1 MKKIILSV
9 LALGLSMGLMAQKTM
24 VSSVNLDG
32 TQTLTAVKATAT
44 QAPKAASTYY
54 PEAFNDCASLEE
66 PLMYT
71 FDYEGYTLYVTGS
84 GMFGGVAQG
93 YALSSAVQVKGAE
106 IFMMNGWPEGDE
118 AEPDVVLMNADLS
131 EELALTTYSTA
142 DAGLEGFVPVTVNF
156 ANPQTVSSFAIAVY
170 FPEYTQNSTDIIVA
184 TTEAGCSSGND
195 NYLLYNGEW
204 TSPLDLF
211 DGFDVDMFIFP
222 IIEGSVGLTEAEVNS
237 LSYIFPNPAK
247 DEVMVASSL
256 TMERVEIVNML
267 GQVVFAAD
275 VNANSVKVNTA
286 EMGAGNYLVKMYT
299 EAGMA
304 TKKLVVE

>member
-1 MKKIILSV
+1 
-9 LALGLSMGLMAQKTM
+9 MGLMAQKTM

-106 IFMMNGWPEGDE
+106 IFMKNGWPDGDE
-118 AEPDVVLMNADLS
+118 DEPDVVLMNADLS
-131 EELALTTYSTA
+131 EELAVSSYSTA

-170 FPEYTQNSTDIIVA
+170 FPEYTQTSTDIIVA

-204 TSPLDLF
+204 TSPADLF

-222 IIEGSVGLTEAEVNS
+222 IIEGTVGLTEAEVNS
-237 LSYIFPNPAK
+237 LSYVYPNPAK

-256 TMERVEIVNML
+256 SMERVEIVNML
-267 GQVVFAAD
+267 GQVVYSAD

-286 EMGAGNYLVKMYT
+286 EMGAGNYVVKMYT

>member
-9 LALGLSMGLMAQKTM
+9 LALGLSMGLMAQKAM
-24 VSSVNLDG
+24 VSSANLDG

-44 QAPKAASTYY
+44 QAPKAANAYY

-93 YALSSAVQVKGAE
+93 YSFSSPVQVVGVEMYLA
-106 IFMMNGWPEGDE
+106 NGYEGDE

-142 DAGLEGFVPVTVNF
+142 DAGLEGFAPVTVNF

-170 FPEYTQNSTDIIVA
+170 FPEYTQTSTDIIVA

-204 TSPLDLF
+204 TLPADLF
-211 DGFDVDMFIFP
+211 EGFDVDMFIFP
-222 IIEGSVGLTEAEVNS
+222 VIEGSVGLTEAEVNS
-237 LSYIFPNPAK
+237 LSYVFPNPAK

-256 TMERVEIVNML
+256 TMDRVEIVNML
-267 GQVVFAAD
+267 GQVVYSAD

>member
-1 MKKIILSV
+1 
-9 LALGLSMGLMAQKTM
+9 MGLMAQKAM
-24 VSSVNLDG
+24 VSSANLDG

-44 QAPKAASTYY
+44 QAPKAANAYY

-93 YALSSAVQVKGAE
+93 YSFSSPVQVVGVEMYLA
-106 IFMMNGWPEGDE
+106 NGYEGDE

-131 EELALTTYSTA
+131 EELAVSSYSTA
-142 DAGLEGFVPVTVNF
+142 DAGLEGFAPVTVNF

-170 FPEYTQNSTDIIVA
+170 FPEYTQTSTDIIVA

-204 TSPLDLF
+204 TSPADLF
-211 DGFDVDMFIFP
+211 EGFDVDMFIFP
-222 IIEGSVGLTEAEVNS
+222 VIEGTVGLTEAEVNS
-237 LSYIFPNPAK
+237 LSYVFPNPAK

-256 TMERVEIVNML
+256 TMDRVEIVNML

>member
-32 TQTLTAVKATAT
+32 TQTLTAVKAKAT
-44 QAPKAASTYY
+44 QAPKAANAYY

-66 PLMYT
+66 PLLYT

-93 YALSSAVQVKGAE
+93 YSFSSPVQVVGVEMYLA
-106 IFMMNGWPEGDE
+106 NGYEGDE

-142 DAGLEGFVPVTVNF
+142 DAGLEGFAPVTVNF

-170 FPEYTQNSTDIIVA
+170 FPEYTNTSTDIIVA

-204 TSPLDLF
+204 TLPANLF

-222 IIEGSVGLTEAEVNS
+222 VIEGNVGLTEAEVNS
-237 LSYIFPNPAK
+237 LSYVYPNPAK

-256 TMERVEIVNML
+256 SMERVEIVNML
-267 GQVVFAAD
+267 GQVVYSAD

>member
-1 MKKIILSV
+1 
-9 LALGLSMGLMAQKTM
+9 MGLMAQKAM
-24 VSSVNLDG
+24 VSSANLDG

-44 QAPKAASTYY
+44 QAPKAANAYY

-66 PLMYT
+66 PALYT
-71 FDYEGYTLYVTGS
+71 FNMDGYDLWVTGS

-93 YALSSAVQVKGAE
+93 YSFSSPVQVVGVEMYLA
-106 IFMMNGWPEGDE
+106 NGYAGDE
-118 AEPDVVLMNADLS
+118 AEPDVVLTDADLS
-131 EELALTTYSTA
+131 SELAVSSYSTA
-142 DAGLEGFVPVTVNF
+142 DAGVDGFAPVTVNF

-170 FPEYTQNSTDIIVA
+170 FPEYTQTSTDIVVA
-184 TTEAGCSSGND
+184 TTEAGCYSGND

-204 TSPLDLF
+204 TLASELF
-211 DGFDVDMFIFP
+211 QDFYVDAFIFP
-222 IIEGSVGLTEAEVNS
+222 IIEGTVGLTEAEVNS
-237 LSYIFPNPAK
+237 LSYVFPNPAK

-256 TMERVEIVNML
+256 NMERVEIVNML
-267 GQVVFAAD
+267 GQVVYSAD

>member
-1 MKKIILSV
+1 
-9 LALGLSMGLMAQKTM
+9 
-24 VSSVNLDG
+24 
-32 TQTLTAVKATAT
+32 
-44 QAPKAASTYY
+44 
-54 PEAFNDCASLEE
+54 
-66 PLMYT
+66 
-71 FDYEGYTLYVTGS
+71 
-84 GMFGGVAQG
+84 
-93 YALSSAVQVKGAE
+93 
-106 IFMMNGWPEGDE
+106 
-118 AEPDVVLMNADLS
+118 MNADLS

-170 FPEYTQNSTDIIVA
+170 FPEYTQTSTDIIVA

-204 TSPLDLF
+204 TSPADLF

-222 IIEGSVGLTEAEVNS
+222 VIEGTVGLTEAEVNS
-237 LSYIFPNPAK
+237 LSYVFPNPAK

-256 TMERVEIVNML
+256 NMERVEIVNML
-267 GQVVFAAD
+267 GQVVYSAD

>member
-106 IFMMNGWPEGDE
+106 IFMKNGWPDGDE
-118 AEPDVVLMNADLS
+118 DEPDVVLMNADLS
-131 EELALTTYSTA
+131 EELAVSSYSTA

-170 FPEYTQNSTDIIVA
+170 FPEYTQTSTDIIVA

-204 TSPLDLF
+204 TSPADLF
-211 DGFDVDMFIFP
+211 NGFDVDMFIFP
-222 IIEGSVGLTEAEVNS
+222 IIEGTVGLTEAEVNS
-237 LSYIFPNPAK
+237 LSYVYPNPAK

-256 TMERVEIVNML
+256 SMERVEIVNML
-267 GQVVFAAD
+267 GQVVYSAD

-286 EMGAGNYLVKMYT
+286 EMGAGNYVVKMYT

>member
-1 MKKIILSV
+1 
-9 LALGLSMGLMAQKTM
+9 MGLMAQKAM
-24 VSSVNLDG
+24 VSSANLDG

-44 QAPKAASTYY
+44 QAPKAANAYY

-93 YALSSAVQVKGAE
+93 YSFSSPVQVVGVEMYLA
-106 IFMMNGWPEGDE
+106 NGYEGDE

-142 DAGLEGFVPVTVNF
+142 DAGLEGFAPVTVNF

-170 FPEYTQNSTDIIVA
+170 FPEYTQTSTDIIVA

-204 TSPLDLF
+204 TSPADLF
-211 DGFDVDMFIFP
+211 EGFDVDMFIFP

-237 LSYIFPNPAK
+237 LSYVFPNPAK

-256 TMERVEIVNML
+256 TMDRVEIVNML
-267 GQVVFAAD
+267 GQVVYSAD

>member
-1 MKKIILSV
+1 
-9 LALGLSMGLMAQKTM
+9 MGLMAQKAM
-24 VSSVNLDG
+24 VSSANLDG
-32 TQTLTAVKATAT
+32 TQTLTAVKAKAT
-44 QAPKAASTYY
+44 QAPKATSTYY

-93 YALSSAVQVKGAE
+93 YSFSSPVQVVGVEMYLA
-106 IFMMNGWPEGDE
+106 NGYEGDE
-118 AEPDVVLMNADLS
+118 AEPDVVLKNADLS
-131 EELALTTYSTA
+131 SELAVSSYSTA
-142 DAGLEGFVPVTVNF
+142 DAGLEGFAPVTVNF

-170 FPEYTQNSTDIIVA
+170 FPEYTQTSTDIIVA

-204 TSPLDLF
+204 TLPADLF
-211 DGFDVDMFIFP
+211 EGFDVDMFIFP
-222 IIEGSVGLTEAEVNS
+222 VIEGSVGLTEAEVNS
-237 LSYIFPNPAK
+237 LSYVFPNPAK

-267 GQVVFAAD
+267 GQVVFAVD

>member
-9 LALGLSMGLMAQKTM
+9 LALGLSMGLMAQKAM
-24 VSSVNLDG
+24 VSSANLDG

-44 QAPKAASTYY
+44 QAPKAANAYY

-93 YALSSAVQVKGAE
+93 YSFSSPVQVVGVEMYLA
-106 IFMMNGWPEGDE
+106 NGYEGDE

-131 EELALTTYSTA
+131 EELAVSSYSTA
-142 DAGLEGFVPVTVNF
+142 DAGLEGFAPVTVNF

-170 FPEYTQNSTDIIVA
+170 FPEYTQTSTDIIVA

-204 TSPLDLF
+204 TSPADLF
-211 DGFDVDMFIFP
+211 EGFDVDMFIFP
-222 IIEGSVGLTEAEVNS
+222 IIEGTVGLTEAEVNS
-237 LSYIFPNPAK
+237 LSYVFPNPAK

>member
-32 TQTLTAVKATAT
+32 TQTLTAVKAKAT
-44 QAPKAASTYY
+44 QAPKAASAYY

-66 PLMYT
+66 PIVYSSEA
-71 FDYEGYTLYVTGS
+71 EGYEFWITGS
-84 GMFGGVAQG
+84 GMFGAIAQG
-93 YALSSAVQVKGAE
+93 YSFSSPVQVVGAE
-106 IFMMNGWPEGDE
+106 MYLVNGYAGDE
-118 AEPDVVLMNADLS
+118 AEPDVVLTDADL
-131 EELALTTYSTA
+131 EEVAYTTYSTA
-142 DAGLEGFVPVTVNF
+142 DAGVEGFAPVTVNF
-156 ANPQTVSSFAIAVY
+156 NVPQSLSEFAIAVY
-170 FPEYTQNSTDIIVA
+170 FPEYTDTSTDIIVA
-184 TTEAGCSSGND
+184 TTEAGCYSGND
-195 NYLLYNGEW
+195 NFLLYQGQW
-204 TSPLDLF
+204 IPASQLF
-211 DGFDVDMFIFP
+211 QDFYVDAFIFP
-222 IIEGSVGLTEAEVNS
+222 IIEGNVGLTEAEVNS
-237 LSYIFPNPAK
+237 LSYVFPNPAK

-256 TMERVEIVNML
+256 NMERVEIVNML
-267 GQVVFAAD
+267 GQVVYSAD

>member
-1 MKKIILSV
+1 
-9 LALGLSMGLMAQKTM
+9 MGLMAQKAM
-24 VSSVNLDG
+24 VSSANLDG
-32 TQTLTAVKATAT
+32 TQTLTAVKAKAT
-44 QAPKAASTYY
+44 QAPKATSTYY

-93 YALSSAVQVKGAE
+93 YSFSSPVQVVGVEMYLA
-106 IFMMNGWPEGDE
+106 NGYEGDE

-131 EELALTTYSTA
+131 EELAVSSYSTA
-142 DAGLEGFVPVTVNF
+142 DAGLEGFAPVTVNF

-170 FPEYTQNSTDIIVA
+170 FPEYTQTSTDIIVA

-204 TSPLDLF
+204 TLPADLF
-211 DGFDVDMFIFP
+211 EGFDVDMFIFP
-222 IIEGSVGLTEAEVNS
+222 VIEGSVGLTEAEVNS
-237 LSYIFPNPAK
+237 LSYVFPNPAK

-256 TMERVEIVNML
+256 TMDRVEIVNML
-267 GQVVFAAD
+267 GQVVYSAD

>member
-1 MKKIILSV
+1 
-9 LALGLSMGLMAQKTM
+9 MGLMAQKAM
-24 VSSVNLDG
+24 VSSANLDG

-44 QAPKAASTYY
+44 QAPKAANAYY

-93 YALSSAVQVKGAE
+93 YSFSSPVQVVGVEMYLA
-106 IFMMNGWPEGDE
+106 NGYEGDE

-142 DAGLEGFVPVTVNF
+142 DAGLEGFAPVTVNF

-170 FPEYTQNSTDIIVA
+170 FPEYTQTSTDIIVA

-204 TSPLDLF
+204 TLPADLF
-211 DGFDVDMFIFP
+211 EGFDVDMFIFP
-222 IIEGSVGLTEAEVNS
+222 VIEGSVGLTEAEVNS
-237 LSYIFPNPAK
+237 LSYVFPNPAK

-256 TMERVEIVNML
+256 TMDRVEIVNML
-267 GQVVFAAD
+267 GQVVYSAD

-286 EMGAGNYLVKMYT
+286 EMGAGNYVVKMYT

>member
-1 MKKIILSV
+1 
-9 LALGLSMGLMAQKTM
+9 MGLMAQKAM
-24 VSSVNLDG
+24 VSSANLDG

-44 QAPKAASTYY
+44 QAPKAANAYY

-66 PLMYT
+66 PRMYT

-93 YALSSAVQVKGAE
+93 YSFSSPVQVVGVEMYLA
-106 IFMMNGWPEGDE
+106 NGYEGDE

-142 DAGLEGFVPVTVNF
+142 DAGLEGFAPVTVNF

-170 FPEYTQNSTDIIVA
+170 FPEYTQTSTDIIVA

-204 TSPLDLF
+204 TLPADLF
-211 DGFDVDMFIFP
+211 EGFDVDMFIFP
-222 IIEGSVGLTEAEVNS
+222 VIEGSVGLTEAEVNS
-237 LSYIFPNPAK
+237 LSYVFPNPAK

-256 TMERVEIVNML
+256 TMDRVEIVNML

>member
-1 MKKIILSV
+1 
-9 LALGLSMGLMAQKTM
+9 MGLMAQKAM
-24 VSSVNLDG
+24 VSSANLDG
-32 TQTLTAVKATAT
+32 TQTLTAVKAKAT
-44 QAPKAASTYY
+44 QAPKATSTYY

-93 YALSSAVQVKGAE
+93 YSFSSPVQVVGVEMYLA
-106 IFMMNGWPEGDE
+106 NGYEGDE

-131 EELALTTYSTA
+131 SELAVSSYSTA
-142 DAGLEGFVPVTVNF
+142 DAGLEGFAPVTVNF

-170 FPEYTQNSTDIIVA
+170 FPEYTQTSTDIIVA

-204 TSPLDLF
+204 TLPADLF
-211 DGFDVDMFIFP
+211 EGFDVDMFIFP
-222 IIEGSVGLTEAEVNS
+222 VIEGSVGLTEAEVNS
-237 LSYIFPNPAK
+237 LSYVFPNPAK

-256 TMERVEIVNML
+256 TMDRVEIVNML

>member
-32 TQTLTAVKATAT
+32 TQTLTAVKAKAT
-44 QAPKAASTYY
+44 QAPKAANAYY

-66 PLMYT
+66 PLLYT

-93 YALSSAVQVKGAE
+93 YSFSSPVQVVGAE
-106 IFMMNGWPEGDE
+106 MYLANGYEGDE

-131 EELALTTYSTA
+131 DELAYTTYSTA

-170 FPEYTQNSTDIIVA
+170 FPEYTQTSTDIIVA

-204 TSPLDLF
+204 TSPADLF

-222 IIEGSVGLTEAEVNS
+222 VIEGDVGLTEAEVNS

>member
-9 LALGLSMGLMAQKTM
+9 LALGLSMGLMAQKAM
-24 VSSVNLDG
+24 VSSANLDG

-44 QAPKAASTYY
+44 QAPKAANAYY

-66 PLMYT
+66 PTLYT
-71 FDYEGYTLYVTGS
+71 FNMDGYDLWVTGS

-93 YALSSAVQVKGAE
+93 YSFSSPVQVVGVEMYLA
-106 IFMMNGWPEGDE
+106 NGYAGDE
-118 AEPDVVLMNADLS
+118 AEPDVVLTDADLS
-131 EELALTTYSTA
+131 SELAVSSYSTA
-142 DAGLEGFVPVTVNF
+142 DAGVEGFAPVTVNF

-170 FPEYTQNSTDIIVA
+170 FPEYTQTSTDIVVA
-184 TTEAGCSSGND
+184 TTEAGCYSGND

-204 TSPLDLF
+204 TLASELF
-211 DGFDVDMFIFP
+211 QDFYVDAFIFP
-222 IIEGSVGLTEAEVNS
+222 IIEGTVGLTEAEVNS
-237 LSYIFPNPAK
+237 LSYVFPNPAK

-256 TMERVEIVNML
+256 NMERVEIVNML
-267 GQVVFAAD
+267 GQVVYSAD

>member
-9 LALGLSMGLMAQKTM
+9 LALGLSMGLMAQKAM
-24 VSSVNLDG
+24 VSSANLDG
-32 TQTLTAVKATAT
+32 TRTLTAVKATAT
-44 QAPKAASTYY
+44 QATKAANAYY

-93 YALSSAVQVKGAE
+93 YSFSSPVQVVGVEMYLA
-106 IFMMNGWPEGDE
+106 NGYEGDE

-142 DAGLEGFVPVTVNF
+142 DAGLEGFAPVTVNF

-170 FPEYTQNSTDIIVA
+170 FPEYTQTSTDIIVA

-204 TSPLDLF
+204 TLPADLF
-211 DGFDVDMFIFP
+211 EGFDVDMFIFP
-222 IIEGSVGLTEAEVNS
+222 IIEGTVGLTEAEVNS
-237 LSYIFPNPAK
+237 LSYVFPNPAK

>member
-1 MKKIILSV
+1 
-9 LALGLSMGLMAQKTM
+9 MGLMAQKTM

-44 QAPKAASTYY
+44 QAPKATSTYY

-267 GQVVFAAD
+267 GQVVYSAD

-286 EMGAGNYLVKMYT
+286 EMGAGNYVVKMYT

>member
-1 MKKIILSV
+1 
-9 LALGLSMGLMAQKTM
+9 MGLMAQKTM

-32 TQTLTAVKATAT
+32 TQTLTAVKAKAT
-44 QAPKAASTYY
+44 QAPKAANAYY

-66 PLMYT
+66 PLSYT

-93 YALSSAVQVKGAE
+93 YSFSSPVQVVGAE
-106 IFMMNGWPEGDE
+106 MYLANGYEGDE

-142 DAGLEGFVPVTVNF
+142 DAGLEGFAPVTVNF

-170 FPEYTQNSTDIIVA
+170 FPEYTQTSTDIIVA

-222 IIEGSVGLTEAEVNS
+222 VIEGTVGLTEAEVNS
-237 LSYIFPNPAK
+237 LSYVFPNPAK

>member
-1 MKKIILSV
+1 
-9 LALGLSMGLMAQKTM
+9 MGLMAQKAM
-24 VSSVNLDG
+24 VSSANLDG
-32 TQTLTAVKATAT
+32 TQTLTAVKAKAT
-44 QAPKAASTYY
+44 QAPKAANAYY

-93 YALSSAVQVKGAE
+93 YSFSSPVQVVGVEMYLA
-106 IFMMNGWPEGDE
+106 NGYEGDE

-131 EELALTTYSTA
+131 SELAVSSYSTA
-142 DAGLEGFVPVTVNF
+142 DAGLEGFAPVTVNF

-170 FPEYTQNSTDIIVA
+170 FPEYTQTSTDIIVA

-204 TSPLDLF
+204 TLPADLF
-211 DGFDVDMFIFP
+211 EGFDVDMFIFP
-222 IIEGSVGLTEAEVNS
+222 VIEGSVGLTEAEVNS
-237 LSYIFPNPAK
+237 LSYVFPNPAK

-256 TMERVEIVNML
+256 TMDRVEIVNML

>member
-9 LALGLSMGLMAQKTM
+9 LALGLSMGLMAQKAM
-24 VSSVNLDG
+24 VSSANLDG

-44 QAPKAASTYY
+44 QAPKAANAYY

-93 YALSSAVQVKGAE
+93 YSFSSPVQVVGVEMYLA
-106 IFMMNGWPEGDE
+106 NGYEGDE

-131 EELALTTYSTA
+131 EELAVSSYSTA
-142 DAGLEGFVPVTVNF
+142 DAGLEGFAPVTVNF

-170 FPEYTQNSTDIIVA
+170 FPEYTQTSTDIIVA

-204 TSPLDLF
+204 TLPADLF
-211 DGFDVDMFIFP
+211 EGFDVDMFIFP
-222 IIEGSVGLTEAEVNS
+222 VIEGSVGLTEAEVNS
-237 LSYIFPNPAK
+237 LSYVFPNPAK

-256 TMERVEIVNML
+256 TMDRVEIVNML

>member
-9 LALGLSMGLMAQKTM
+9 LALGLSMGLMAQKAM

-32 TQTLTAVKATAT
+32 TQTLTAVKAKAT
-44 QAPKAASTYY
+44 QAPKATSTYY

-106 IFMMNGWPEGDE
+106 IFMMNGYPEGDE

-131 EELALTTYSTA
+131 SELAVSSYSTA
-142 DAGLEGFVPVTVNF
+142 DAGLEGFAPVTVNF

-170 FPEYTQNSTDIIVA
+170 FPEYTQTSTDIIVA

-204 TSPLDLF
+204 TSPADLF

-237 LSYIFPNPAK
+237 LSYVFPNPAK

-256 TMERVEIVNML
+256 NMERVEIVNML
-267 GQVVFAAD
+267 GQVVYSAD

>member
-1 MKKIILSV
+1 
-9 LALGLSMGLMAQKTM
+9 MGSMAQKAM
-24 VSSVNLDG
+24 VSSANLDG

-44 QAPKAASTYY
+44 QAPKAANAYY

-93 YALSSAVQVKGAE
+93 YSFSSPVQVVGVEMYLA
-106 IFMMNGWPEGDE
+106 NGYEGDE

-131 EELALTTYSTA
+131 EELAVSSYSTA

-170 FPEYTQNSTDIIVA
+170 FPEYIQTSTDIIVA

-237 LSYIFPNPAK
+237 LSYVFPNPAK

>member
-1 MKKIILSV
+1 
-9 LALGLSMGLMAQKTM
+9 MGLMAQKAM
-24 VSSVNLDG
+24 VSSANLDG

-44 QAPKAASTYY
+44 QAPKATSTYY

-131 EELALTTYSTA
+131 SELAVSSYSTA
-142 DAGLEGFVPVTVNF
+142 DAGLEGFAPVTVNF

-170 FPEYTQNSTDIIVA
+170 FPEYTNTSTDIIVA

-204 TSPLDLF
+204 TSPVDLF

-222 IIEGSVGLTEAEVNS
+222 VIEGSVGLTEAEVNS

>member
-1 MKKIILSV
+1 
-9 LALGLSMGLMAQKTM
+9 MGLMAQKAM
-24 VSSVNLDG
+24 VSSANLDG

-44 QAPKAASTYY
+44 QAPKAANAYY
-54 PEAFNDCASLEE
+54 PEAFDDCASLEE
-66 PLMYT
+66 PALYT
-71 FDYEGYTLYVTGS
+71 FNMDGYDLWVTGS

-93 YALSSAVQVKGAE
+93 YSFSSPVQVVGVEMYLA
-106 IFMMNGWPEGDE
+106 NGYAGDE
-118 AEPDVVLMNADLS
+118 AEPDVVLTDADLS
-131 EELALTTYSTA
+131 SELAVSSYSTA
-142 DAGLEGFVPVTVNF
+142 DAGVEGFAPVTVNF

-170 FPEYTQNSTDIIVA
+170 FPEYTQTSTDIVVA
-184 TTEAGCSSGND
+184 TTEAGCYSGND

-204 TSPLDLF
+204 TLASELF
-211 DGFDVDMFIFP
+211 QDFYVDAFIFP
-222 IIEGSVGLTEAEVNS
+222 IIEGTVGLTEAEVNS
-237 LSYIFPNPAK
+237 LSYVFPNPAK

-256 TMERVEIVNML
+256 NMERVEIVNML
-267 GQVVFAAD
+267 GQVVYSAD

>member
-1 MKKIILSV
+1 
-9 LALGLSMGLMAQKTM
+9 MGLMAQKAM
-24 VSSVNLDG
+24 VSSANLDG
-32 TQTLTAVKATAT
+32 TQTLTAVKAKAT
-44 QAPKAASTYY
+44 QAPKATSTYY

-93 YALSSAVQVKGAE
+93 YSFSSPVQVVGVEMYLA
-106 IFMMNGWPEGDE
+106 NGYEGDE

-131 EELALTTYSTA
+131 EELAVSSYSTA
-142 DAGLEGFVPVTVNF
+142 DAGLEGFAPVTVNF

-170 FPEYTQNSTDIIVA
+170 FPEYTQTSTDIIVA

-204 TSPLDLF
+204 TLPADLF
-211 DGFDVDMFIFP
+211 EGFDVDMFIFP
-222 IIEGSVGLTEAEVNS
+222 VIEGSVGLTEAEVNS
-237 LSYIFPNPAK
+237 LSYVFPNPAK

-256 TMERVEIVNML
+256 TMDRVEIVNML

>member
-9 LALGLSMGLMAQKTM
+9 LALGLSMGLMAQKAM
-24 VSSVNLDG
+24 VSSANLDG
-32 TQTLTAVKATAT
+32 TQTLTAVKAKAT
-44 QAPKAASTYY
+44 QAPKATSTYY

-71 FDYEGYTLYVTGS
+71 FDYQGYTMYVTGS

-106 IFMMNGWPEGDE
+106 IFMMNGWPDGDE

-131 EELALTTYSTA
+131 EELALTTYSTV
-142 DAGLEGFVPVTVNF
+142 DAGLEEFVPVTVNF

-170 FPEYTQNSTDIIVA
+170 FPEYTQTSTDIIVA

-204 TSPLDLF
+204 TSPADLF

-256 TMERVEIVNML
+256 TMDRVEIVNML

>member
-1 MKKIILSV
+1 
-9 LALGLSMGLMAQKTM
+9 MGLMAQKAM
-24 VSSVNLDG
+24 VSSANLDG

-44 QAPKAASTYY
+44 QAPKAANAYY

-66 PLMYT
+66 PVLYT

-93 YALSSAVQVKGAE
+93 YSFSSPVQVVGVEMYLA
-106 IFMMNGWPEGDE
+106 NGYAGDE
-118 AEPDVVLMNADLS
+118 AEPDVVLTDADL
-131 EELALTTYSTA
+131 EEVAYTTYSTA
-142 DAGLEGFVPVTVNF
+142 DAGVEGFAPVTVNF
-156 ANPQTVSSFAIAVY
+156 NAPQSLSEFAIAVY
-170 FPEYTQNSTDIIVA
+170 FPEYTNTSTDIIVA

-204 TSPLDLF
+204 TSPADLF
-211 DGFDVDMFIFP
+211 EGFDVDMFIFP
-222 IIEGSVGLTEAEVNS
+222 IIEGTVGLTEAEVNS
-237 LSYIFPNPAK
+237 LSYVFPNPAK

-256 TMERVEIVNML
+256 TMDRVEIVNML

>member
-9 LALGLSMGLMAQKTM
+9 LALGLSMGLMAQKAM
-24 VSSVNLDG
+24 VSSANLDG

-44 QAPKAASTYY
+44 QAPKAANAYY

-66 PLMYT
+66 PALYT
-71 FDYEGYTLYVTGS
+71 FNMDGYDLWVTGS

-93 YALSSAVQVKGAE
+93 YSFSSPVQVVGVEMYLA
-106 IFMMNGWPEGDE
+106 NGYAGDE
-118 AEPDVVLMNADLS
+118 AEPDVVLTDADLS
-131 EELALTTYSTA
+131 SELAVSSYSTA
-142 DAGLEGFVPVTVNF
+142 DAGVEGFAPVTVNF

-170 FPEYTQNSTDIIVA
+170 FPEYTQTSTDIVVA

-204 TSPLDLF
+204 TLASELF
-211 DGFDVDMFIFP
+211 QDFYVDAFIFP
-222 IIEGSVGLTEAEVNS
+222 IIEGTVGLTEAEVNS
-237 LSYIFPNPAK
+237 LSYVFPNPAK

-256 TMERVEIVNML
+256 NMERVEIVNML
-267 GQVVFAAD
+267 GQVVYSAD

>member
-1 MKKIILSV
+1 
-9 LALGLSMGLMAQKTM
+9 MGLMAQKAM
-24 VSSVNLDG
+24 VSSANLDG

-44 QAPKAASTYY
+44 QAPKAANAYY

-93 YALSSAVQVKGAE
+93 YSFSSPVQVVGVEMYLA
-106 IFMMNGWPEGDE
+106 NGYEGDE

-131 EELALTTYSTA
+131 EELAVSSYSTA
-142 DAGLEGFVPVTVNF
+142 DAGLEGFAPVTVNF

-170 FPEYTQNSTDIIVA
+170 FPEYTQTSTDIIVA

-204 TSPLDLF
+204 TLPADLF
-211 DGFDVDMFIFP
+211 EGFDVDMFIFP
-222 IIEGSVGLTEAEVNS
+222 VIEGSVGLTEAEVNS
-237 LSYIFPNPAK
+237 LSYVFPNPAK

-256 TMERVEIVNML
+256 TMDRVEIVNML

>member
-1 MKKIILSV
+1 
-9 LALGLSMGLMAQKTM
+9 MGLMAQKAM
-24 VSSVNLDG
+24 VSSANLDG

-44 QAPKAASTYY
+44 QAPKATSTYY

-93 YALSSAVQVKGAE
+93 YSLSSAVQVKGAE
-106 IFMMNGWPEGDE
+106 IYMMNGWPEGDE
-118 AEPDVVLMNADLS
+118 DEPDVVLMNADLS
-131 EELALTTYSTA
+131 DELAYTTYSTA

-170 FPEYTQNSTDIIVA
+170 FPEYTNTSTDIIVA

-204 TSPLDLF
+204 TLPANLF
-211 DGFDVDMFIFP
+211 NGFDVDMFIFP
-222 IIEGSVGLTEAEVNS
+222 VIEGNVGLTEAEVNS
-237 LSYIFPNPAK
+237 LSYVYPNPAK
-247 DEVMVASSL
+247 DEVLVASSL

>member
-1 MKKIILSV
+1 
-9 LALGLSMGLMAQKTM
+9 MGLMAQKTM

-32 TQTLTAVKATAT
+32 TQTLTVVKATVT
-44 QAPKAASTYY
+44 QAPKATSTYY
-54 PEAFNDCASLEE
+54 PESFNDCASLEE

-106 IFMMNGWPEGDE
+106 IFMMNGWPDGDE
-118 AEPDVVLMNADLS
+118 DEPDVVLMNADLS
-131 EELALTTYSTA
+131 EELAVSSYSTA

-170 FPEYTQNSTDIIVA
+170 FPEYTQTSTDIIVA

-204 TSPLDLF
+204 TSPADLF

-222 IIEGSVGLTEAEVNS
+222 IIEGRVGLTEAEVNS
-237 LSYIFPNPAK
+237 LSYVYPNPAK

-256 TMERVEIVNML
+256 SMERVEIVNML
-267 GQVVFAAD
+267 GQVVYSAD

>member
-9 LALGLSMGLMAQKTM
+9 LALGLSMGLMAQKAM
-24 VSSVNLDG
+24 VSSANLDG
-32 TQTLTAVKATAT
+32 TRTLTAVKATAT
-44 QAPKAASTYY
+44 QVPKATSTYY

-93 YALSSAVQVKGAE
+93 YSFSSPVQVVGVEMYLA
-106 IFMMNGWPEGDE
+106 NGYEGDE

-142 DAGLEGFVPVTVNF
+142 DAGLEGFAPVTVNF

-170 FPEYTQNSTDIIVA
+170 FPEYTQTSTDIIVA

-204 TSPLDLF
+204 TLPADLF
-211 DGFDVDMFIFP
+211 EGFDVDMFIFP
-222 IIEGSVGLTEAEVNS
+222 IIEGTVGLTEAEVNS
-237 LSYIFPNPAK
+237 LSYVFPNPAK

>member
-1 MKKIILSV
+1 
-9 LALGLSMGLMAQKTM
+9 MGLMAQKAM
-24 VSSVNLDG
+24 VSSANLDG

-44 QAPKAASTYY
+44 QAPKAANAYY

-93 YALSSAVQVKGAE
+93 YSFSSPVQVVGVEMYLA
-106 IFMMNGWPEGDE
+106 NGYEGDE

-142 DAGLEGFVPVTVNF
+142 DAGLEGFAPVTVNF

-170 FPEYTQNSTDIIVA
+170 FPEYTQTSTDIIVA

-204 TSPLDLF
+204 TLPADLF
-211 DGFDVDMFIFP
+211 EGFDVDMFIFP
-222 IIEGSVGLTEAEVNS
+222 VIEGSVGLTEAEVNS
-237 LSYIFPNPAK
+237 LSYVFPNPAK

-256 TMERVEIVNML
+256 TMDRVEIVNML
-267 GQVVFAAD
+267 GQVVYSAD

>member
-1 MKKIILSV
+1 
-9 LALGLSMGLMAQKTM
+9 MGLMAQKTM

-106 IFMMNGWPEGDE
+106 IFMMNGWPDGDE
-118 AEPDVVLMNADLS
+118 DEPDVVLMNADLS
-131 EELALTTYSTA
+131 EELAVSSYSTA

-170 FPEYTQNSTDIIVA
+170 FPEYTQTSTDIIVA

-204 TSPLDLF
+204 TSPADLF

-222 IIEGSVGLTEAEVNS
+222 IIEGTVGLTEAEVNS
-237 LSYIFPNPAK
+237 LSYVYPNPAK

-256 TMERVEIVNML
+256 SMERVEIVNML
-267 GQVVFAAD
+267 GQVVYSAD

-286 EMGAGNYLVKMYT
+286 EMGAGNYVVKMYT

>member
-1 MKKIILSV
+1 
-9 LALGLSMGLMAQKTM
+9 MGLMAQKAM
-24 VSSVNLDG
+24 VSSANLDG
-32 TQTLTAVKATAT
+32 TRTLTAVKATAT
-44 QAPKAASTYY
+44 QATKAANAYY

-93 YALSSAVQVKGAE
+93 YSFSSPVQVVGVEMYLA
-106 IFMMNGWPEGDE
+106 NGYEGDE

-142 DAGLEGFVPVTVNF
+142 DAGLEGFAPVTVNF

-170 FPEYTQNSTDIIVA
+170 FPEYTQTSTDIIVA

-204 TSPLDLF
+204 TLPADLF
-211 DGFDVDMFIFP
+211 EGFDVDMFIFP
-222 IIEGSVGLTEAEVNS
+222 VIEGTVGLTEAEVET
-237 LSYIFPNPAK
+237 LSYLFPNPAK

-256 TMERVEIVNML
+256 TMDRVEIVNML

>member
-24 VSSVNLDG
+24 VSSANLDG

-44 QAPKAASTYY
+44 QAPKATSTYY

-106 IFMMNGWPEGDE
+106 IYMMNGWPEGDE
-118 AEPDVVLMNADLS
+118 DEPDVVLMNADLS
-131 EELALTTYSTA
+131 EELAYTTYSTA

-156 ANPQTVSSFAIAVY
+156 SNPQTVSSFAIAVY
-170 FPEYTQNSTDIIVA
+170 FPEYTNTSTDIIVA

-204 TSPLDLF
+204 TLPANLF

-222 IIEGSVGLTEAEVNS
+222 IIEGTVGLTEAEVNS
-237 LSYIFPNPAK
+237 LSYVFPNPAK

-256 TMERVEIVNML
+256 SMERVEIVNML